1 MASDGG
7 GILCGFLLPRAFLW
21 QPTRGGLTVD
31 WTTILALAVAVV
43 LLIYLAAALLAPEMF
58 S

>member
-1 MASDGG
+1 
-7 GILCGFLLPRAFLW
+7 
-21 QPTRGGLTVD
+21 VD